1 MSTPNSYITCIAN
14 VADLA
19 EVVALLADDPMGVTR
34 ESIAHCFHER
44 LGLAARQK
52 GMKFEI
58 K

>member
-14 VADLA
+14 AADLA
-19 EVVALLADDPMGVTR
+19 EVVALLADDSMGATR
-34 ESIAHCFHER
+34 ESTAHCFHER

-52 GMKFEI
+52 GVKLEI